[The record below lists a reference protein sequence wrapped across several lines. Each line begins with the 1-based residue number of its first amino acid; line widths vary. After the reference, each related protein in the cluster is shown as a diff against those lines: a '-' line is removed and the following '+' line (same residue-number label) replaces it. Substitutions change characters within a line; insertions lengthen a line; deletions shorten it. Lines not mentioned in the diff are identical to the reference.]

1 MREFKS
7 IVLLIVLLLVTAPA
21 WGSQSG
27 PNEVLLGL
35 EVIGAL
41 SQDVSCEAGLVY
53 EFVHGISGEIT
64 DTITVSTPNR
74 NASMIYRYESQ
85 RGIIEGEFDPDTWDF
100 NALRSTNAD
109 GDLVD
114 IPVPSPEVLHHTA
127 DSLSETFAE
136 ERSEGEGRGFVY
148 GRRIVEG
155 VEFKTEAGTFIC
167 RHHVYTFRLP
177 EDLGGEEMVLLE
189 FWVSPE
195 VPKLVPPQMTNTLS
209 MYVTG
214 TLETPWHKALQ
225 GGLVAFETQS
235 MRFRLLRSCSPS
247 R

>member
-7 IVLLIVLLLVTAPA
+7 IALLIVPLVATAPA
-21 WGSQSG
+21 WGSQWG

-41 SQDVSCEAGLVY
+41 SQDASCEAGLVY
-53 EFVHGISGEIT
+53 EFVHGISDEIT
-64 DTITVSTPNR
+64 DTITVSIPNR
-74 NASMIYRYESQ
+74 TGSTIYRYESQ
-85 RGIIEGEFDPDTWDF
+85 RGVIEGELDPDTWDLI
-100 NALRSTNAD
+100 ALKSTDAD
-109 GDLVD
+109 GYLVD
-114 IPVPSPEVLHHTA
+114 LPVPSPEVLHFTA
-127 DSLSETFAE
+127 DSLSEAFAE
-136 ERSEGEGRGFVY
+136 DRSEGEDRGFVY
-148 GRRIVEG
+148 GRQIEDG
-155 VEFKTEAGTFIC
+155 VEFNTEAGTFTC

-189 FWVSPE
+189 FWESPE
-195 VPKLVPPQMTNTLS
+195 IPKLVPPQMTNTLS

-214 TLETPWHKALQ
+214 ALATPWYTELR

-235 MRFRLLRSCSPS
+235 MRFQLLRNCFPS